1 MTTDGRS
8 PRSKGTRVR
17 SRKEINAEIE
27 RRSSKG
33 TFDFQNT
40 VSIDMD
46 SLIDQGVHV
55 TGEDAQGLRDEMR
68 RIKWPVLDN
77 AFGGQQ
83 DMLPNGHL
91 AMVTSATSGEGKTFT
106 SINLAMSI
114 ASEREVGVLLV
125 DADIAKPHVSKV
137 FGLSEKPGVID
148 YLAGE
153 VNDLSDVIVG
163 TSISGLSLL
172 PAGRADAHAS
182 ELIAS
187 SRMEDMMSSLDE
199 MMPGSIILFDTSP
212 LLQTNE
218 SQVLSRMVGQVV
230 LVVAANR
237 APQPAVQEAVS
248 LLDQDLVVNVVFN
261 RVESLFSQK
270 HRYGGYYGYQSRR

>member
-33 TFDFQNT
+33 TFEFQNT

-46 SLIDQGVHV
+46 SLIEQGVHV

-172 PAGRADAHAS
+172 PAGRADPHAS

-237 APQPAVQEAVS
+237 APQPAVQEAVA